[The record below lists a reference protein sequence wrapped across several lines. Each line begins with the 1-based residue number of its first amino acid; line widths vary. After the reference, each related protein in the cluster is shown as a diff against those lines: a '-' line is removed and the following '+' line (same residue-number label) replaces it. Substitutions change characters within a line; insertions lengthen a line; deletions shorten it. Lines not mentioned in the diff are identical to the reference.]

1 MIHQLITA
9 NPIINF
15 VFTTKT
21 RNYEKSKG
29 RRMIEKHD
37 SFRGFALSRFRD

>member
-1 MIHQLITA
+1 MILQLITA
-9 NPIINF
+9 NLIVNF

-21 RNYEKSKG
+21 RHHEKSKG
-29 RRMIEKHD
+29 RRMIEKLD